1 MKLLIVEDDQEL
13 GRQLQTEMAAAGY
26 TVHLESNGNSA
37 LKAVLAG
44 GWQLAIMDVA
54 LPGMGGFTIVER
66 LREAGIET
74 PVIFLTAR
82 GEVVDRVRGLSLG
95 ADDYVT
101 KPFSMEEL
109 KARMQVLLRRH
120 AKLKA
125 AEGPPL
131 PAGWVIQP
139 LLRQVEIQG
148 RVVALQPREWS
159 ALELFLTHEGEVLTK
174 TFLLDRVW
182 GIRFDPGTN
191 VVDAMVFRLRKKLDV
206 VDKPSHFET
215 LRGRGYIFHRYD

>member
-13 GRQLQTEMAAAGY
+13 ARQLKAELAAAGY
-26 TVHLESNGNSA
+26 VVSLESNGTNA
-37 LKAVLAG
+37 LKIALQG
-44 GWQLAIMDVA
+44 DWQIAIMDVA
-54 LPGMGGFTIVER
+54 LPGVGGFSIVEK
-66 LREAGIET
+66 LRAAGIEA

-82 GEVVDRVRGLSLG
+82 GEVADRVRGLSLG
-95 ADDYVT
+95 ADDYLT

-125 AEGPPL
+125 AEGPQL

-159 ALELFLTHEGEVLTK
+159 ALELFLAHEGEVLTK
-174 TFLLDRVW
+174 SFLLDRVW

-191 VVDAMVFRLRKKLDV
+191 VVDAMVFRLRKKLDEEEH
-206 VDKPSHFET
+206 PSYFET
-215 LRGRGYIFHRYD
+215 LRGRGYVFHRHD

>member
-37 LKAVLAG
+37 LKAALAG

-95 ADDYVT
+95 ADDYLT